1 MILHKCSFNIPQD
14 LRIRDAGGIR
24 RVARSEEWRDIV
36 SRGRPHLLQG
46 EGKRRNVGIVR
57 RLQKKRKVNVIS
69 MVRVEKAK
77 AYEMQGMKASA
88 WNV

>member
-1 MILHKCSFNIPQD
+1 MILEKCSFNIPQD

-46 EGKRRNVGIVR
+46 EGKRRNVGIAR
-57 RLQKKRKVNVIS
+57 RLQKRKVNVIS
-69 MVRVEKAK
+69 IVRVEKVI
-77 AYEMQGMKASA
+77 AYEMQGMKASV

>member
-1 MILHKCSFNIPQD
+1 MILEKCSFNIPQD
-14 LRIRDAGGIR
+14 HRIRDAGGIR

-46 EGKRRNVGIVR
+46 EGKRRNVGIAR
-57 RLQKKRKVNVIS
+57 RLQKRKVNVIS
-69 MVRVEKAK
+69 IVRVEKVI
-77 AYEMQGMKASA
+77 AYEMQGMKASV